1 MFFDRYQLLKDMSQ
15 VLDGSF
21 PQFVDI
27 DAEEVSNQPLVEK
40 PDSPIRLQTAT
51 MTAAAAS
58 ASGLVTP
65 APVLKPFVLSYGPAH
80 LQTSTNV
87 RLQKIKNKFTEID
100 FQQRATPDRSA
111 SRQPGHERR
120 RMLMSVM
127 NRAASGRSTAASRAR
142 TVTAAAA
149 ASSSPSKSRL
159 SLSSSKHLQS
169 YVSMRADG
177 TLSPSKS
184 VSVSRP
190 TSTMSKTCSLQ

>member
-1 MFFDRYQLLKDMSQ
+1 MSQ
-15 VLDGSF
+15 VLDDSF

-142 TVTAAAA
+142 TITAAA

-184 VSVSRP
+184 VSMSRP